1 MAIGQHVAK
10 ALAAKAAEKEDP
22 MPTEDQKSVEA
33 PSMASVLSQLAQ
45 MQAETARILAS
56 LKNSG
61 GANADVIERLLAQ
74 QEALVNKT
82 IPENKQSPGI
92 SEYRPKGTAA
102 YPNLALKCKMTWVGY
117 ELTADTLR
125 VDEIDWLN
133 KLEPG
138 EYRVTKADGTKI
150 PFKVTAKHSQHFD
163 EKAQRFALEQLDIW
177 FPCKGE
183 HRQNHL
189 SMVAYCQQA
198 IEGSIPSTDELLREV
213 TRLKA
218 EMAAAKAGVLS
229 AV

>member
-22 MPTEDQKSVEA
+22 MPTEDPKAEA
-33 PSMASVLSQLAQ
+33 PSMAGVLAQLAQ
-45 MQAETARILAS
+45 LQAETAKILSDMRA
-56 LKNSG
+56 SG
-61 GANADVIERLLAQ
+61 GANVDVVERMLAQ
-74 QEALVNKT
+74 QEQLINKT

-125 VDEIDWLN
+125 VDEIEWLN
-133 KLEPG
+133 KLQPG
-138 EYRVTKADGTKI
+138 DYRVTKADGTKI
-150 PFKVTAKHSQHFD
+150 PFKVAAKHSQHFD
-163 EKAQRFALEQLDIW
+163 EQAQRFALEQLDIW